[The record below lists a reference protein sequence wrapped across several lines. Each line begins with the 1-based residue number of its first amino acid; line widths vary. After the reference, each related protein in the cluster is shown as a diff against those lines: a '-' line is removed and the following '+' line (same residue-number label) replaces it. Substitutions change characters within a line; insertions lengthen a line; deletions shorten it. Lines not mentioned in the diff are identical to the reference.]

1 MGGGLPR
8 LPGAMRHASLLAG
21 PWPGRVMPG
30 GRTVMSSQL
39 HEDRVARAGGWL
51 GLLIVVSGAV
61 VLGGWLFDAPALRA
75 LGTGGVTMKGNTAIA
90 FMLIG
95 VSLWALHRRDA
106 TAARQTLPRLAALVA
121 ALIGLLSLIEYL
133 APADLGIDHWLF
145 TDPASVLPG
154 RMALMTAVNVV
165 LLAAAI
171 WTIDIELGHAVRPS
185 HWLALV
191 VAANAF
197 VAVLGYLYGVEAFY
211 RLVTLT
217 AMAPHTAMLFLLAS
231 AAVVMVRPDSRFV
244 RRILRDDAAGLVNRR
259 LLPAAILLPPAL
271 AWLAL
276 QGQLAGLY
284 SSTYRLALT
293 AGSSVAIFAGLVWW
307 SAATLQRQR
316 AEQRALQQANA
327 WQTGILDS
335 ANFAV
340 ISTDTDGVIRTINAT
355 AAEKLGYR
363 PDELEGKVTP
373 ALLHDPAEIAARAD
387 ALSVELGRTV
397 SADWEAFVAKARLG
411 HCDENDWTY
420 IRKDGTRFPVRL
432 SVTAM
437 RDDDGQVTGFLGVA
451 YDIALQ
457 KQAEAK
463 LLQLARSDAL
473 TGLANRAHFEEH
485 LASAIERSK
494 RRGVAMALLF
504 LDIDHFKE
512 VNDTFGHEGGDI
524 VLREFARRLSEL
536 TRSTDLVA
544 RLAGDEFVVVLE
556 GSVDPDSVRRIT
568 DDVISAMRE
577 PISIF
582 GAPHAVSAS
591 IGVAMLDP
599 ATTSSLQLLRRA
611 DDAMYAAKR
620 GGRGGYHMAG

>member
-1 MGGGLPR
+1 
-8 LPGAMRHASLLAG
+8 
-21 PWPGRVMPG
+21 
-30 GRTVMSSQL
+30 
-39 HEDRVARAGGWL
+39 
-51 GLLIVVSGAV
+51 
-61 VLGGWLFDAPALRA
+61 
-75 LGTGGVTMKGNTAIA
+75 
-90 FMLIG
+90 MLIG
-95 VSLWALHRRDA
+95 GSEWALYRHQA
-106 TAARQTLPRLAALVA
+106 TAGAQTIPRLAALMA
-121 ALIGLLSLIEYL
+121 AVIGLLSLLEYL
-133 APADLGIDHWLF
+133 APANLGIDQWLF

-154 RMALMTAVNVV
+154 RMALMTAVNIV

-171 WTIDIELGHAVRPS
+171 WTVDIELSHAIRPS

-211 RLVTLT
+211 RLVALT
-217 AMAPHTAMLFLLAS
+217 AMAPHTAVLFLLAS

-316 AEQRALQQANA
+316 GEQRALQQANA

-340 ISTDTDGVIRTINAT
+340 ISTDTGGVIRTINAT

-373 ALLHDPAEIAARAD
+373 ALLHDPTEIAARAD
-387 ALSVELGRTV
+387 ALTAELGRSV

-485 LASAIERSK
+485 LAAAIERSK
-494 RRGVAMALLF
+494 RRGVEMALLF
-504 LDIDHFKE
+504 LDIDHFKA

-524 VLREFARRLSEL
+524 VLKEFARRLSEL

-556 GSVDPDSVRRIT
+556 GSIDPDSVRRIT
-568 DDVISAMRE
+568 HDVISAMRE

-582 GAPHAVSAS
+582 GTPHPVSAS
-591 IGVAMLDP
+591 IGGAMLDP
-599 ATTSSLQLLRRA
+599 ATTSSLPLLRRA
-611 DDAMYAAKR
+611 DNAMYAAKR
-620 GGRGGYHMAG
+620 GGRGGYNVAG

>member
-1 MGGGLPR
+1 
-8 LPGAMRHASLLAG
+8 
-21 PWPGRVMPG
+21 
-30 GRTVMSSQL
+30 MSSQM
-39 HEDRVARAGGWL
+39 HEDRIARAGGWL
-51 GLLIVVSGAV
+51 GLLIALSGAV
-61 VLGGWLFDAPALRA
+61 VLAGWLFDVPALRA
-75 LGTGGVTMKGNTAIA
+75 LGTGSVTMKGNTAIA

-95 VSLWALHRRDA
+95 GSLWSLCRRGAA
-106 TAARQTLPRLAALVA
+106 TTAQAIPRLAALLA
-121 ALIGLLSLIEYL
+121 AVIGLLSLIQYL
-133 APADLGIDHWLF
+133 TPADLGIDHWLF
-145 TDPASVLPG
+145 ADPANVLPG

-171 WTIDIELGHAVRPS
+171 WTVDVELDHAIRPS
-185 HWLALV
+185 HWLALA

-211 RLVTLT
+211 RLVALT
-217 AMAPHTAMLFLLAS
+217 AMAPHTAVLFLLAS

-316 AEQRALQQANA
+316 SEQRALQQANA

-387 ALSVELGRTV
+387 ALTAELGRTV
-397 SADWEAFVAKARLG
+397 NADWEAFVAKARLG
-411 HCDENDWTY
+411 YCDENDWTY

-437 RDDDGQVTGFLGVA
+437 HDDDGKVTGFLGVA

-485 LASAIERSK
+485 LAAAIERSK
-494 RRGVAMALLF
+494 RRGVEMALLF
-504 LDIDHFKE
+504 LDIDHFKA

-524 VLREFARRLSEL
+524 VLTEFARRLCQL

-556 GSVDPDSVRRIT
+556 GSVDPDSVRRIA

-582 GAPHAVSAS
+582 GTPHAVSAS

-599 ATTSSLQLLRRA
+599 ATTSSLPLLRRA
-611 DDAMYAAKR
+611 DNALYAAKR
-620 GGRGGYHMAG
+620 GGRGGYHVAG